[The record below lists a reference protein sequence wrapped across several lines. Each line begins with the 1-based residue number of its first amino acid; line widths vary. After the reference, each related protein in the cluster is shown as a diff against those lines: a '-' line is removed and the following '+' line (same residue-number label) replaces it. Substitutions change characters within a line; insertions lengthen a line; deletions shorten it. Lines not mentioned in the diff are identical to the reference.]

1 MSLALPSDCESV
13 LISEQQIAKRV
24 QELATE
30 ISAYY
35 ADLLNGEPLII
46 VPVLSGSYIFAA
58 DLSRKLTIPNVIDFI
73 ALSSYR
79 GSTRSTGEVQIILD
93 TRDSVW
99 GKHVLIIEDIVD
111 SGYTLKFLGKLF
123 DVSS

>member
-1 MSLALPSDCESV
+1 V
-13 LISEQQIAKRV
+13 LISEQQIAQRV

-46 VPVLSGSYIFAA
+46 VPVLTGSYIFAA